1 MPCQDIFYKI
11 IEYFLM
17 HSAKGNIK
25 MGNIIYNASTTK
37 EVNPSECCI
46 CKNKIGIYNT
56 RLQCVHCK
64 TFVHAA
70 CDMIGVESNYSVC
83 PLCERVGTL
92 CMYKPYSKTEEVV

>member
-1 MPCQDIFYKI
+1 
-11 IEYFLM
+11 
-17 HSAKGNIK
+17 
-25 MGNIIYNASTTK
+25 MGNIIYNTNTSTQ
-37 EVNPSECCI
+37 VNYNECGI
-46 CKNKIGIYNT
+46 CKNNVGIHNT

-83 PLCERVGTL
+83 PLCQRVGTL